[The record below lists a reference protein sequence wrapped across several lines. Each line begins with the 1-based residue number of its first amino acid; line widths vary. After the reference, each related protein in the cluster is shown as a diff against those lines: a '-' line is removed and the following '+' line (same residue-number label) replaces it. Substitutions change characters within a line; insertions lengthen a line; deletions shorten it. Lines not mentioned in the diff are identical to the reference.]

1 MKSLS
6 GVSFPV
12 KIEVASKTLE
22 EDMLL
27 THRGLSGPV
36 ILSASL
42 YWNKGDITIDFLAND
57 DLEHMMHNNRKLLST
72 ALRLPKRFTQVLL
85 EHLSIKDRPCNTY
98 KEQELQQLKTALHS
112 YRLAPAGTYGFAQ
125 AEVCKGGVDTTMLN
139 SWTLESHLAEGLYFS
154 GEVVDVTGELGGY
167 NFQWAFSS
175 AVSVADAIIGEQ

>member
-6 GVSFPV
+6 GISFPV
-12 KIEVASKTLE
+12 KIEVASKLLQ

-42 YWNKGDITIDFLAND
+42 YWNRGDITIDFLPND
-57 DLEHMMHNNRKLLST
+57 DLKRLMHNNRKLLST
-72 ALRLPKRFTQVLL
+72 ALRLPKRFTQALL
-85 EHLSIKDRPCNTY
+85 EHLSIKDRPCTEY
-98 KEQELQQLKTALHS
+98 KDQEFQQLKTALQS
-112 YRLAPAGTYGFAQ
+112 YKLSPAGSYGFAQ
-125 AEVCKGGVDTTMLN
+125 AEVCKGGVETTMLN
-139 SWTLESHLAEGLYFS
+139 SWTLESHLVEGLYFS

-175 AVSVADAIIGEQ
+175 AVSIANAITDAQ